1 MRDRPKTDWIQ
12 ILVTSVVFLFATS
25 MLLYA
30 VAENRKA
37 DNEYFKGRLAS
48 LETRMNQQD
57 KRIDALEENL
67 KKMSSEIKDMSTLMV
82 QINANVIEN
91 SKKIDNII
99 DPPKPLVKKGKPK
112 SAFKPEKPYV
122 PPVQGPRPEPPTPRK
137 GPYAVEGKPAG

>member
-1 MRDRPKTDWIQ
+1 MENKKIDWIQ

-48 LETRMNQQD
+48 LETRINQQD

-67 KKMSSEIKDMSTLMV
+67 KRMSGEIKDMSTLMV
-82 QINANVIEN
+82 QINTNVLEN
-91 SKKIDNII
+91 SKRLEDII
-99 DPPKPLVKKGKPK
+99 NPPRPLPKKGKPK
-112 SAFKPEKPYV
+112 SAFKPEPLYV
-122 PPVQGPRPEPPTPRK
+122 PPQQGPRPEPPAPRK
-137 GPYAVEGKPAG
+137 GPYAIEGKPPG

>member
-1 MRDRPKTDWIQ
+1 MSDRPKTDWIQ
-12 ILVTSVVFLFATS
+12 VLVTSVIFLFATS

-48 LETRMNQQD
+48 LETRINQQD

-67 KKMSSEIKDMSTLMV
+67 KKMSSEIKDISTLMV
-82 QINANVIEN
+82 QINANVLEN

-122 PPVQGPRPEPPTPRK
+122 PPIQGPRPEPPPPRT
-137 GPYAVEGKPAG
+137 GIYSIEGKKQ

>member
-1 MRDRPKTDWIQ
+1 MSDRPKTDWIQ

-37 DNEYFKGRLAS
+37 DNEYFKSRLAA
-48 LETRMNQQD
+48 LETRITQQD

-67 KKMSSEIKDMSTLMV
+67 KKMNSELKDISTLMV

-99 DPPKPLVKKGKPK
+99 DPPKPVVKKGKPK

-122 PPVQGPRPEPPTPRK
+122 PPVQGPRPEPPPPRK
-137 GPYAVEGKPAG
+137 TPYAIEGKPAG